1 MVTTMEI
8 PNRYRSKAF
17 AEKARES
24 ARMAKALEAAKR
36 EEQEAGRGTTYL
48 LAVLCALVGISIFI
62 KFWPWVWSSAPSS
75 SRQLSSSRFSPPPTT
90 SPTPRRV
97 QREIPESFA
106 NYANLIHYQQHE

>member
-24 ARMAKALEAAKR
+24 ARMAKALETAKR

-62 KFWPWVWSSAPSS
+62 KFWPWVLVFCAVVIATIIVVALLPASYD
-75 SRQLSSSRFSPPPTT
+75 
-90 SPTPRRV
+90 
-97 QREIPESFA
+97 ESYPQTGA
-106 NYANLIHYQQHE
+106 TQNS

>member
-24 ARMAKALEAAKR
+24 ARMAKALENAKR

-62 KFWPWVWSSAPSS
+62 KVWPWVLAFCAVVIATVIVVALLPASYD
-75 SRQLSSSRFSPPPTT
+75 
-90 SPTPRRV
+90 
-97 QREIPESFA
+97 ESYPQTGA
-106 NYANLIHYQQHE
+106 TRNS